1 MGPIHRWTISSK
13 IIGMVAILVV
23 GAVMLNTWVIADG
36 ARAASIRAIEREAAA
51 ITAFAEHIGEFNAR
65 HGAQGADG
73 ELSACG
79 VEAWLDARTVV
90 ERDGLRIGV
99 VGYASREP
107 RDETSALG
115 FRGRMLSE
123 LRDATRTGGSGTLT
137 RVDHATNSLYF
148 MRAVR
153 TQRSCIECHGESGA
167 SVATSAQRV
176 MLAARAG
183 RGLREGEIDGALEV
197 VMPLAGIDDQSA
209 SLALGGVVW
218 ALVAAGAGVG
228 LLAFVLRRMLDARLR
243 VLVEMVES
251 LERGELTRR
260 DSVNGSDQ
268 IGRIGR
274 AIRVIAMRLRAS
286 VAEVAG
292 VTREVA
298 AVSARLA
305 SLEPATDAAHGH
317 ASLDRARLAAAISEM
332 SSGLATLARSG
343 QEACVAAS
351 ESAAAGAESAEV
363 LQRASVAIVQ
373 VGQEAGPSAV
383 SVAAIGARGD
393 CIVQLAALISE
404 LADETNLLALNAA
417 IEATRGGDDGRGFA
431 MVAEEVRKQAELTA
445 RASEEVTLAIKEL
458 QREALGVA
466 QGIEAD
472 RDRLDRGAAVLVE
485 ASEALTRMASI
496 SQAATGVVGSITSE
510 VEARGEMAES
520 LARSLAEIITD
531 ERGSDAGS
539 ERAHA
544 AMVLGEQSEKLQALV
559 ARFRF

>member
-1 MGPIHRWTISSK
+1 
-13 IIGMVAILVV
+13 
-23 GAVMLNTWVIADG
+23 
-36 ARAASIRAIEREAAA
+36 
-51 ITAFAEHIGEFNAR
+51 
-65 HGAQGADG
+65 
-73 ELSACG
+73 
-79 VEAWLDARTVV
+79 
-90 ERDGLRIGV
+90 
-99 VGYASREP
+99 
-107 RDETSALG
+107 
-115 FRGRMLSE
+115 
-123 LRDATRTGGSGTLT
+123 
-137 RVDHATNSLYF
+137 
-148 MRAVR
+148 
-153 TQRSCIECHGESGA
+153 
-167 SVATSAQRV
+167 
-176 MLAARAG
+176 
-183 RGLREGEIDGALEV
+183 
-197 VMPLAGIDDQSA
+197 
-209 SLALGGVVW
+209 
-218 ALVAAGAGVG
+218 
-228 LLAFVLRRMLDARLR
+228 
-243 VLVEMVES
+243 MVES

-363 LQRASVAIVQ
+363 LQRASVAIVE

-559 ARFRF
+559 ARFRL